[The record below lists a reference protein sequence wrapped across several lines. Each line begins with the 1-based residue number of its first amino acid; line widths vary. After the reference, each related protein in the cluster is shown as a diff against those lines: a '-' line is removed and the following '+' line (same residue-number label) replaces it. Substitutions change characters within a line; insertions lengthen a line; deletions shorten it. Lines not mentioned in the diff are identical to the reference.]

1 MGKAVA
7 EDRLSNVSGVPSAL
21 VEEVQSPASPDR
33 SIVLIVLKQDSS
45 AGAFAD
51 VFLDRS
57 QSRDMTGAVSLLQ
70 GAEFSSYA
78 VEGGSYH
85 IGNITW
91 YAMMR
96 IWLTRYFLLLLLLAT
111 ALSFVLATWTRGW
124 LARRARERLKL
135 AEETLPDE

>member
-1 MGKAVA
+1 
-7 EDRLSNVSGVPSAL
+7 
-21 VEEVQSPASPDR
+21 
-33 SIVLIVLKQDSS
+33 LIVLKQDAS

-57 QSRDMTGAVSLLQ
+57 QSRDITGAVSLLQ
-70 GAEFSSYA
+70 GEKFSSYA

-85 IGNITW
+85 VGNITW

-96 IWLTRYFLLLLLLAT
+96 IWLTQYFLLLLLVVT

-135 AEETLPDE
+135 AEEPPAEE